1 MKNLDMSDYIVP
13 FLVGGGLVAGIKGL
27 SARVEP
33 AYAAMLG
40 AFPIGFASVY
50 YIQKSKVN
58 DYFKNYILS
67 LITIMICSIV
77 YLMGSGYLTKDILL
91 ALCLA
96 LIAILSYVRVTY
108 WKV

>member
-1 MKNLDMSDYIVP
+1 MKDHISDYIVP

-27 SARVEP
+27 SARVDP

-40 AFPIGFASVY
+40 AFPLGFASVY
-50 YIQKSKVN
+50 FIQKSKVN
-58 DYFKNYILS
+58 SYFKNYILS
-67 LITIMICSIV
+67 LTTLLICSFV
-77 YLMGSGYLTKDILL
+77 FLMGSGHLTKDILL

-96 LIAILSYVRVTY
+96 LIATLSYVRVTY